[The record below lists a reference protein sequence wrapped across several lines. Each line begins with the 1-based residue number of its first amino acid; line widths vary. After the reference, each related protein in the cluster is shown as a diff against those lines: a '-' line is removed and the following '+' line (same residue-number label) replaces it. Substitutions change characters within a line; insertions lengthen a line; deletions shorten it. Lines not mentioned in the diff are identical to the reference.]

1 MQIICNRN
9 ARCVLYTVPYMLS
22 SKFIFALVG
31 IFFFCT
37 SSVAVAQHE
46 LVPDQVTMMK
56 ARVLSIEKEE
66 VKEIAGTDTKASFQT
81 INVEILDGKEKGNR
95 ITVENDYLNLEEGEV
110 FYLMHTVGAFDGIDY
125 YSVNDPYRLPQVLV
139 LVGLFIL
146 SVCIFGGKQGIR
158 GLLSL
163 VGSFVL
169 IFFVL
174 LPGILHGYNP
184 LLVTI
189 SVSSLII
196 ILGSYITHG
205 FTKTTSSAV
214 LGMIATVLITGFLA
228 YWGVHFTNLSGF
240 GSEEAMYLNLNA
252 RGSIDILGLL
262 LCGVII
268 GLLGVLYDAAIGQA
282 VSVEEL
288 TRIAPHVPRKTIYAR
303 ALRIGREH
311 IGALVNT
318 LAIAY
323 VGASLP
329 LLLLFYQ
336 TSSASVAQIANT
348 EIFSTEIVR
357 IMIGSIGLVLA
368 VPITTLVSVLMLV
381 RKPTDTVGQEVITEE
396 RGCLE
401 HATHSHSH
409 THSTHIHER
418 CG

>member
-1 MQIICNRN
+1 MFFKKLI
-9 ARCVLYTVPYMLS
+9 LS
-22 SKFIFALVG
+22 TMCLCFLLVSGIVFAQE
-31 IFFFCT
+31 I
-37 SSVAVAQHE
+37 
-46 LVPDQVTMMK
+46 VPDTVTMMK

-66 VKEIAGTDTKASFQT
+66 VKDIPGTETKTSFQT
-81 INVEILDGKEKGNR
+81 IHVEILDGTEKGKR
-95 ITVENDYLNLEEGEV
+95 VTVENDYLNLKTGEV
-110 FYLMHTVGAFDGIDY
+110 FYLMHTVGQFDGMDY
-125 YSVNDPYRLPQVLV
+125 YSVNDPYRLPQVLI
-139 LVGLFIL
+139 LVGLF
-146 SVCIFGGKQGIR
+146 VVAVFTFGGKQGVR
-158 GLLSL
+158 GLTSL
-163 VGSFVL
+163 IGSFVL

-174 LPGILHGYNP
+174 LPGILHGYSP
-184 LLVTI
+184 LFVTI
-189 SVSSLII
+189 AVSSLII
-196 ILGSYITHG
+196 VLGSYITHG
-205 FTKTTSSAV
+205 FNKTTSSAV
-214 LGMIATVLITGFLA
+214 LGMIATVAITGLLA
-228 YWGVHFTNLSGF
+228 YWSVHFTRLSGF

-262 LCGVII
+262 LGGVII

-288 TRIAPHVPRKTIYAR
+288 TRIAPHVPRKTIYER

-336 TSSASVAQIANT
+336 TSSASIAQIANT

-381 RKPTDTVGQEVITEE
+381 KKPVHAVDAHIVHEE
-396 RGCLE
+396 KEALE
-401 HATHSHSH
+401 QTTH
-409 THSTHIHER
+409 THKH
-418 CG
+418 